1 MADTLITAEVRAL
14 IGQETPPERNR
25 FPISEEMVYELADA
39 TEDPNPLYVD
49 REHARRS
56 RFGEILC
63 PPLAT
68 WKDIAPPIGYF
79 GAGQES
85 HFQVPLP
92 FNSYGLN
99 GGSDWEFLRPAYAGD
114 WITRQFR
121 ILDIYEKQ
129 GRSGLLVF
137 VVRQE
142 TQTNQRGQVISL
154 ARRVSIHRALPPF
167 DSAQGEPFDKAQDR
181 RVEPRDAVSAR
192 VQLQTVAVAPPDPGE
207 VLPQASAPP
216 RQQRYFEDV
225 AVGTEL
231 PTVVKGPM
239 TTTHLVRWAAANG
252 NYARIH
258 WDLPFAQL
266 RQGLPN
272 VVVNGSLKNQYLGQL
287 LIDFAGDE
295 GWLQRFY
302 VEHRGMDFPGD
313 VLTASGAV
321 TGKREQGGFGYVDCQ
336 VALRNSRE
344 EQTASGRATVV
355 LPKRGQAMPLVWE
368 GEG

>member
-1 MADTLITAEVRAL
+1 MSGTLITPAVRAL

-49 REHARRS
+49 LEHARHS
-56 RFGEILC
+56 RFGGLLC

-129 GRSGLLVF
+129 GRSGPLVF

-142 TQTNQRGQVISL
+142 TQTNQRGQAISL
-154 ARRVSIHRALPPF
+154 ARRVSIHRALPVG
-167 DSAQGEPFDKAQDR
+167 DQ
-181 RVEPRDAVSAR
+181 PREAVNACY
-192 VQLQTVAVAPPDPGE
+192 QLQTVPVAPPNPGE

-287 LIDFAGDE
+287 LIDFAGEE
-295 GWLQRFY
+295 GWLRRFY

-313 VLTASGAV
+313 VLTAFGAV
-321 TGKREQGGFGYVDCQ
+321 TGKREEGGFGYVDCQ
-336 VALRNSRE
+336 VALRNSRG
-344 EQTASGRATVV
+344 EQTAVGWATVV
-355 LPKRGQAMPLVWE
+355 LPKRGQTLPLVWE
-368 GEG
+368 AEG